1 MRVLVV
7 EDQANVS
14 TYIKRALE
22 EQGYAVDVARTGR
35 EALGWANVV
44 DFDIIVLDIMLPDV
58 SGLVMCR
65 QLRAN
70 QQTAHLPII
79 MISAHMPPKTEE
91 AKAAG
96 ASAYLA
102 KPINLRSLK
111 ETLINVGIN
120 P

>member
-1 MRVLVV
+1 MAAFTVAQAWEKLAVETPDAVL
-7 EDQANVS
+7 
-14 TYIKRALE
+14 
-22 EQGYAVDVARTGR
+22 
-35 EALGWANVV
+35 
-44 DFDIIVLDIMLPDV
+44 LDIMLPDV

-91 AKAAG
+91 AEAAG

-111 ETLINVGIN
+111 ETLINVGVGT
-120 P
+120 